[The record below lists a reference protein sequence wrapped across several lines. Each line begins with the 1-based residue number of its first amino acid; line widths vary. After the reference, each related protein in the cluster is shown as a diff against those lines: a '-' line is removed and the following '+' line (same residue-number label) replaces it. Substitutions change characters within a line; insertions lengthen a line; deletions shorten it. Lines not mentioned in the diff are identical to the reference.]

1 MFENS
6 VRSGPLVANQD
17 RLHRDFPSIV
27 SDRRIL
33 ANRHIR
39 IALVTTITL
48 VARRQAGRQSGR
60 QSGSRAL
67 AVARGGQGAS
77 ETYPLSS
84 RVYPR
89 VL

>member
-48 VARRQAGRQSGR
+48 VARRQAVRQAGRQAST
-60 QSGSRAL
+60 L